1 MLARWGIYILEMYQP
16 LTRLIFASLS
26 SASIGIYLWI
36 HFQAPALFETRLWGQ
51 GILSMMLILLY
62 YRICDEFKDR
72 DTDAQF
78 FPQRPLPSGRVKYTD
93 LTILKHSASLAGL
106 ALNLIWPTALGAYL
120 LVYGYAWLMGRWFFW
135 PPMADKRLIAFVT
148 HSPIAFWGYFY
159 LYHLFGNASDPAGL
173 PIAWGF
179 LLWIAWP
186 GMIWELARKTRA
198 PENEQAGYQTYSVIL
213 GARGAAA
220 MTLIFVALQAALSA
234 YVWTDFSIW
243 VQGLLGLGLSLMV
256 LSLLAFIWQPLR
268 FQKSLQPIAEVLVG
282 VVLLA
287 YPLSYWLMP
296 GLAG

>member
-1 MLARWGIYILEMYQP
+1 MLQRWGIYILEMYQP

-26 SASIGIYLWI
+26 TASIGIYLWF
-36 HFQAPALFETRLWGQ
+36 HFHSPALFDSRLWGQ
-51 GILSMMLILLY
+51 GIVSMMLILLY

-78 FPQRPLPSGRVKYTD
+78 FPERPLPSGRVKYSD
-93 LTILKHSASLAGL
+93 LTILKHSASVAGL
-106 ALNLIWPTALGAYL
+106 AINLIWPTALLTYL
-120 LVYGYAWLMGRWFFW
+120 LAFGYAWLMGRWFFW

-148 HSPIAFWGYFY
+148 HSPIAFWGYLY
-159 LYHLFGNASDPAGL
+159 LYQLFGNASAPESL

-220 MTLIFVALQAALSA
+220 LTLVFVALQAALSVF
-234 YVWTDFSIW
+234 VWPD
-243 VQGLLGLGLSLMV
+243 LSLWAQAL
-256 LSLLAFIWQPLR
+256 LSLSLTLMGMILLAFSWQPLR
-268 FQKSLQPIAEVLVG
+268 FEKALKPVAEALVITS
-282 VVLLA
+282 LLA
-287 YPLSYWLMP
+287 YPLSYWL
-296 GLAG
+296 LS